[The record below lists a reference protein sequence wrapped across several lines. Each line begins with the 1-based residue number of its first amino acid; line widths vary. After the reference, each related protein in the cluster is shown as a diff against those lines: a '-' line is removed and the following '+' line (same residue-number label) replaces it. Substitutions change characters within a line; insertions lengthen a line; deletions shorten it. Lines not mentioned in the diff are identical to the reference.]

1 MSLIVRI
8 MPDLLNELCVM
19 GLHDLPFSEQERSEL
34 DQFIAVCSPFFV
46 SVCQQ
51 KPDKSPHHLLLG
63 VMTKAQNEAVADYQ
77 HKSQSLQNM
86 KQVFE
91 DTVGADHAGKFVATD
106 SQRLTVI
113 TTVWFMVQGYTGID
127 FSYAND
133 HAGQIAQALM
143 PGSPNPSTTHAAE
156 PTRSGFMRAYYIGVE
171 QASKNTPAATLFE
184 TIKKWLK

>member
-1 MSLIVRI
+1 
-8 MPDLLNELCVM
+8 MPDLLNELSVM

-51 KPDKSPHHLLLG
+51 KPDKSQHHLLLG
-63 VMTKAQNEAVADYQ
+63 VMTKAQSEAVEDYKQ
-77 HKSQSLQNM
+77 KSQSLQNM

-91 DTVGADHAGKFVATD
+91 DTVGADHADKFVATD

-113 TTVWFMVQGYTGID
+113 ATVWFMVQGYTGID

-133 HAGQIAQALM
+133 HAEQIAQTLM
-143 PGSPNPSTTHAAE
+143 PAPLVSTTANSSNTHSAE
-156 PTRSGFMRAYYIGVE
+156 PIRSGFMRAYYVGVE
-171 QASKNTPAATLFE
+171 QARKNKSSATLFE
-184 TIKKWLK
+184 TIKKWFK